1 MCNSEYSTT
10 PSVPKYKMVW
20 QFNLNCQNV
29 LHFHTEGVPN
39 KPLPAPSEAEKP
51 VPFAMSIGLSVQRVL
66 LVQTF
71 WAALENALGK
81 KSTNPEV
88 SPLLPLAEPGKMS
101 EKAEQI
107 IWFVDDANVYR
118 DQSMV
123 QSLFVSSFLRKS
135 SRSSQY
141 DISKFT

>member
-1 MCNSEYSTT
+1 M
-10 PSVPKYKMVW
+10 
-20 QFNLNCQNV
+20 
-29 LHFHTEGVPN
+29 HFHTEGVPN

-51 VPFAMSIGLSVQRVL
+51 VPFAMSIGLSVQRV

-107 IWFVDDANVYR
+107 IWFVDDTNVYQVTISYF
-118 DQSMV
+118 QSNNW
-123 QSLFVSSFLRKS
+123 SSISEGFLYGQDNPQVKEMRC
-135 SRSSQY
+135 
-141 DISKFT
+141 ISI

>member
-1 MCNSEYSTT
+1 M
-10 PSVPKYKMVW
+10 
-20 QFNLNCQNV
+20 
-29 LHFHTEGVPN
+29 HFHTEGVPN

-51 VPFAMSIGLSVQRVL
+51 VPFAMSIGLSVQRV

-135 SRSSQY
+135 AIFIFNPRTGQLFLNVCSFPFCFAFSS
-141 DISKFT
+141 SFV